1 MLPTAIAWSA
11 VATNTAKVA
20 WAVHCRIA
28 SCAASV
34 SVRTSGSGPSSR
46 IEPARTNGTPCITS
60 ACMIPAVTIPCC
72 TAALMPPTR
81 ALARHGGLHE
91 AEFVRAVA
99 AAKEAFG
106 MDQDALAAV
115 LRGGHGHELAL
126 LDATRLGDDE
136 VRLRVKHDHAV
147 HARQAR
153 PAPRGTGV
161 HVGGEIRGRKKS
173 VGQNPVGRRGLEARI
188 RRASERRR
196 VEVRGAVLEA
206 GPSGHWGRK
215 LNEIGRASC
224 RERG

>member
-11 VATNTAKVA
+11 VATNTANVA

-28 SCAASV
+28 SWAASV

-46 IEPARTNGTPCITS
+46 IEPARTNGTPCVTS
-60 ACMIPAVTIPCC
+60 ACIIPPVTIPCF

-81 ALARHGGLHE
+81 RIALMARMW
-91 AEFVRAVA
+91 RAWPPSTPSP
-99 AAKEAFG
+99 
-106 MDQDALAAV
+106 
-115 LRGGHGHELAL
+115 ELAFL
-126 LDATRLGDDE
+126 HATRLGDDE
-136 VRLRVKHDHAV
+136 VRLRLEHDHAV

-161 HVGGEIRGRKKS
+161 HVRGEIRGRKKS

-215 LNEIGRASC
+215 LNAECGMRNA
-224 RERG
+224 E